1 MKKLFFLFSV
11 TFVAHSFSCERRTN
25 QLEFKRAG
33 NFTEEESHNKRRHI
47 ERKQGDLHRAARDG
61 DIKHTIQLLYPQKGS
76 PANPNRPDEEGMT
89 AAHYAVEGGN
99 PAILR
104 TLQTDP
110 RTNFSQP
117 DNKKQT
123 PLHLAC
129 SLGYQKCTKI
139 LLSFGVQV
147 DCKNNIQ
154 RTPLEVAELAGRFEC
169 QRLIKEHQAKN
180 NCSRSE
186 HRALAAQLH
195 SEESTR
201 SAAAAALSEEQN
213 ECPLCMEPLSDNS
226 NFLFTCSHGLHTQC
240 SENIIQHGYTECL
253 LCKEPLK
260 NSLSPEELTFI
271 QEKEKKRQQEIDEE
285 ASNQAVL
292 EFMAA
297 EYAAI
302 L

>member
-11 TFVAHSFSCERRTN
+11 TLVAHSFSLERRTN

-33 NFTEEESHNKRRHI
+33 SFTEESQNKRRLI

-61 DIKHTIQLLYPQKGS
+61 DIKRIIQLLYPQKGS
-76 PANPNRPDEEGMT
+76 PANPNRPDEYGMT
-89 AAHYAVEGGN
+89 AAHYAVKAGN

-110 RTNFSQP
+110 RTNFSQQ
-117 DNKKQT
+117 DDKKQT

-139 LLSFGVQV
+139 LLSYDVQLNLL
-147 DCKNNIQ
+147 NNSNH
-154 RTPLEVAELAGRFEC
+154 TPLEVAELAGRIEC
-169 QRLIKEHQAKN
+169 RRLIQEHKAQN
-180 NCSRSE
+180 DCSRSE
-186 HRALAAQLH
+186 HRARAEQLH
-195 SEESTR
+195 SEESAR
-201 SAAAAALSEEQN
+201 SAAAAVLPEENN

-260 NSLSPEELTFI
+260 NSLSPDQLALA